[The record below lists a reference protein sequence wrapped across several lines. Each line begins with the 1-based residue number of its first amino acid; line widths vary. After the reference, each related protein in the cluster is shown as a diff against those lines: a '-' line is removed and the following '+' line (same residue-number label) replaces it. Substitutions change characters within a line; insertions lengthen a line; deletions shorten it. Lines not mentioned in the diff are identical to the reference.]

1 VGGNLFS
8 SDRVPEAVKAGSA
21 TVLQGVTEKS
31 NVQPTIEMSR
41 LIEINRSY
49 ELASKLL
56 KDLQDPTELSKLAN
70 VPD

>member
-1 VGGNLFS
+1 M
-8 SDRVPEAVKAGSA
+8 KAGSA

-56 KDLQDPTELSKLAN
+56 KDLQDPTELSKLLTYRISSPELPS
-70 VPD
+70 VV

>member
-1 VGGNLFS
+1 
-8 SDRVPEAVKAGSA
+8 
-21 TVLQGVTEKS
+21 
-31 NVQPTIEMSR
+31 MSR